1 VVFPSRDAPGLITDV
16 LAFKKEYIKGAPRL
30 RTLCRIAIV
39 CAALRVQRQRHGSGD
54 HLSETTTR
62 VPERYLGVW
71 QRLILQ
77 TDMQP
82 CDITSQVFWLQTTT
96 WHADIRVPQPRPDFS
111 GTTGL
116 QQCGREQLEWLAA
129 QQGFV
134 GVTHVQDGTCQ
145 WQRHADYQPPTGLRD
160 IGQMVFL
167 RPDLAV
173 ETGVE
178 SRYLEVWQKLP
189 DSTGA
194 TAVLQRLADGVEQ
207 SEWFLVSGQYF
218 MHVRARSEALDAAAN
233 LLSLAR
239 REGAGD
245 DRLRRLLDFE
255 ISFGRRGAHAW
266 RIQRSTLPFLEGAT
280 ALNPHELSAP
290 AQGVVQLGGEHPTQW
305 RALEWT
311 LRTRRKPR

>member
-1 VVFPSRDAPGLITDV
+1 LF
-16 LAFKKEYIKGAPRL
+16 APRD
-30 RTLCRIAIV
+30 R
-39 CAALRVQRQRHGSGD
+39 AAATTTRHASGEQ
-54 HLSETTTR
+54 LSETAP

-82 CDITSQVFWLQTTT
+82 CDITTQVFWLQTSA
-96 WHADIRVPQPRPDFS
+96 WHADLRVPYPRPDFS
-111 GTTGL
+111 GAARL
-116 QQCGREQLEWLAA
+116 QQCQREQLDWLAT

-134 GVTHVQDGTCQ
+134 GITHVQESTCQ
-145 WQRHADYQPPTGLRD
+145 WQRHADFQPPTGLRD
-160 IGQMVFL
+160 IGSMVFL

-194 TAVLQRLADGVEQ
+194 TAVLQRLAEGIEQ
-207 SEWFLVSGQYF
+207 PEWFLVSGQYF
-218 MHVRARSEALDAAAN
+218 MHVRARAETLDAAGN
-233 LLSLAR
+233 LLLLAQ
-239 REGAGD
+239 RENAPD
-245 DRLRRLLDFE
+245 DRLRQLLDFE

-266 RIQRSTLPFLEGAT
+266 RIERSTLPFLEGT
-280 ALNPHELSAP
+280 TSLNPHDLSAP
-290 AQGVVQLGGEHPTQW
+290 AQEIVQLGGERPTQW
-305 RALEWT
+305 RAWEWT